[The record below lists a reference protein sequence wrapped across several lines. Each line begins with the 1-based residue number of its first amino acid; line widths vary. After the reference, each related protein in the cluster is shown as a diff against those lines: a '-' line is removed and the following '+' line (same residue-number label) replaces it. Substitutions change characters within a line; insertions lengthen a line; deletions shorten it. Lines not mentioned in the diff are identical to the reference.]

1 MLNNN
6 QQHES
11 LDFPALLFDGVIV
24 TPFPPVGSFGS
35 DTMLFFIC

>member
-11 LDFPALLFDGVIV
+11 LDFPALPFDVVIV
-24 TPFPPVGSFGS
+24 TPLPPEGTF
-35 DTMLFFIC
+35 